1 MVYLYPCMSSL
12 SNPRCIAAKDDI
24 ISSSSLQ
31 STPMT
36 HSPTAECK
44 SATLY
49 PDMNDSDNIIP
60 GIDTFPL
67 SVCTR
72 MKERWFH
79 YSPTYHNN
87 TDDSLDIPVC
97 WPRRDDGCVICG
109 ELYPSP
115 TLTCTPQVPAP
126 LLQFPWNK
134 DHVRLLYGR
143 SRKFDVEDRGADGY
157 VHW

>member
-1 MVYLYPCMSSL
+1 MVYLHPCMSSL

-24 ISSSSLQ
+24 ISSFSPL
-31 STPMT
+31 T

-44 SATLY
+44 SAATQY
-49 PDMNDSDNIIP
+49 PDMNDLNNIIA

-87 TDDSLDIPVC
+87 TDDSLVIPVC
-97 WPRRDDGCVICG
+97 WPRRDDDGCVICG

-115 TLTCTPQVPAP
+115 TLACTPQVHAL

-134 DHVRLLYGR
+134 DHVWWLYGR
-143 SRKFDVEDRGADGY
+143 SRKFNEEDRGADGY